1 MARICSVRQIQKC
14 YQAFY
19 QTKITVCRYSYKL
32 YLDEY
37 SVQYRIT
44 VIYCDY
50 IQCIWRHSNVKMCRH
65 REGILPAWVRGSRY
79 RRNPRPKRGSAFLLF
94 ASVVS
99 VVRRSSWCCAFTA
112 TSVWLCMLVTPL
124 PNGKYVTA
132 VFHWYLPLSI
142 VDVFAMWEQCL
153 QPQAIFY
160 STPLRW

>member
-1 MARICSVRQIQKC
+1 MISGSTRPGGPCRIGCNECVVPETSKCSAISSLLISIFFMARICSVRQIQKC

-65 REGILPAWVRGSRY
+65 REGIFPACVRGSRY
-79 RRNPRPKRGSAFLLF
+79 RRNSRPKRGSAFLLF

-99 VVRRSSWCCAFTA
+99 VVRRSS
-112 TSVWLCMLVTPL
+112 
-124 PNGKYVTA
+124 
-132 VFHWYLPLSI
+132 
-142 VDVFAMWEQCL
+142 
-153 QPQAIFY
+153 
-160 STPLRW
+160 